1 MDESDVFP
9 VESADV
15 AMQAIADGVARITM
29 TRDEA
34 LNIARNDIKQS
45 REMFHHLMDNGFV
58 KNPPDGMLDE
68 ALQYAISQV
77 KK

>member
-1 MDESDVFP
+1 
-9 VESADV
+9 
-15 AMQAIADGVARITM
+15 
-29 TRDEA
+29 
-34 LNIARNDIKQS
+34 
-45 REMFHHLMDNGFV
+45 MFHHLMDNGFV